1 MAARSSAG
9 ARSATFGGE
18 SRRQRLLRL
27 FDQLKLTRSSYLAH
41 WETIADNLA
50 PRRGRWY
57 TEDVNRGD
65 RRNQKIVDCSPV
77 LAARTL
83 RSGMMSGITSPARPW
98 FRLTLAG
105 DDEIQAG
112 PVKAWLDKTTDRMNS
127 VFLRSNLYNILPI
140 IYGDLG
146 IFGTAC
152 MIIEEDYDR
161 VLRGYAV
168 PIGSY
173 VLGLSEVNK
182 VEVFMREFQ
191 MSVRQLIQRF
201 GMPKDQDRDGDDD
214 QSGQD
219 FDSTFDRKP
228 LRQKIDWSKFSTR
241 VRNHFELGE
250 LEVMINVIHAITPN
264 EFFDERKLDAKFKR
278 FRSTYME
285 MGSEADG
292 PHDLK
297 DDRFLRESGYDYFP
311 VLAPRWE
318 TTGEDV
324 YASSC
329 PGMDMLG
336 DILQLQLGEK
346 RIAQAIEL
354 LVRPPM
360 VGPPSLKSAAASI
373 IPGKI
378 TYVDERSGQ
387 QGFRPA
393 FQVEPRINELEAKQ
407 QQIRQRISRGFFE
420 DLFLMLSESDRRQ
433 ITAREID
440 ERHEEKLL
448 ALGPVLEQVNQD
460 LLDPLIDVTFN
471 FMIERGMIDDIPEEL
486 AGKALRVEFISIM
499 QQAQKLAGL
508 TAVERFTSYVG
519 NLAQFDQSVLMKV
532 DTMELVDVYGDITSM
547 RAGIIRSD
555 EQVQAMKDAQAQA
568 QAAEQR
574 QQQLAQAAQS
584 AKALSQTDLNG
595 NNALTSLMAQTNA
608 GAIQ

>member
-1 MAARSSAG
+1 MAKPQNASGSNAI
-9 ARSATFGGE
+9 FGGE
-18 SRRQRLLRL
+18 TRRQRLMRL
-27 FDQLKLTRSSYLAH
+27 YDQLVTTRASYLSH
-41 WETIADNLA
+41 WQTLADNLA

-65 RRNQKIVDCSPV
+65 RRNQAIVDCSPV

-127 VFLRSNLYNILPI
+127 VFLRSNLYNVLPVV
-140 IYGDLG
+140 YGDLG
-146 IFGTAC
+146 VFGTAC
-152 MIIEEDYDR
+152 MIVEEDYDR
-161 VLRGYAV
+161 VIRAYSV
-168 PIGSY
+168 PVGSY
-173 VLGLSEVNK
+173 VLGLSDVNK
-182 VEVFMREFQ
+182 VEVFMREFK

-201 GMPKDQDRDGDDD
+201 GIRKDRDLDDD
-214 QSGQD
+214 AETPD
-219 FDSTFDRKP
+219 LDSTFDRKP
-228 LRQKIDWSKFSTR
+228 LRDKIDWSRFSTR
-241 VRNHFELGE
+241 VRNHFDLGE
-250 LEVMINVIHAITPN
+250 LEVMITVVHAILPN

-285 MGSEADG
+285 KGCEADG

-297 DDRFLRESGYDYFP
+297 EDRFLRESGYDYFP

-318 TTGEDV
+318 VTGEDV

-336 DILQLQLGEK
+336 DILTLQLGEK

-360 VGPPSLKSAAASI
+360 VGPSALKSAAASI

-378 TYVDERSGQ
+378 TYVDERNAQ

-393 FQVEPRINELEAKQ
+393 FQVEPKVNELEAKQ

-471 FMIERGMIDDIPEEL
+471 FMIERGMIDDIPEQL
-486 AGKALRVEFISIM
+486 SGKALRVEFISIM

-508 TAVERFTSYVG
+508 SAVERFTSYVG
-519 NLAQFDQSVLMKV
+519 TVAQYDPSVLMKV
-532 DTMELVDVYGDITSM
+532 DTMELIDTYGDITSM

-555 EQVQAMKDAQAQA
+555 EQVQAMKQAQADAQAEQ
-568 QAAEQR
+568 QR
-574 QQQLAQAAQS
+574 QAQLAQAAQS
-584 AKALSQTDLNG
+584 AKTLSQTDMQG
-595 NNALTSLMAQTNA
+595 NNALTQLMAQTNA
-608 GAIQ
+608 GKIA